1 MIQRKGVRQMAS
13 NKLEKIYVTTLE
25 ERIVHWLLAGSC
37 LFALFTGL
45 GLMFHSFDFIPA
57 LLGGRYAM
65 KWMHIFSGVVFALSL
80 LAASIMWWEHC
91 KFVPDDLKWV
101 QQAGGYLWEAH
112 DLPPGGMYNAGQK
125 MFFWTVFIFGIGI
138 ILSGLVMFDP
148 TLFPALVSQWAYMLH
163 ALSVVVIASFFVIHL
178 YLGTFGNPGTVQ
190 IMFHG
195 YATREYCE
203 FHKGKWL
210 ADKEAKKGE

>member
-1 MIQRKGVRQMAS
+1 MIQTKGVRQMAG
-13 NKLEKIYVTTLE
+13 NKQEKIYVTSIE
-25 ERIVHWLLAGSC
+25 ERIIHWLLAGGC

-57 LLGGRYAM
+57 LMGGHYAM
-65 KWMHIFSGVVFALSL
+65 KWMHIFSGVIFASALI
-80 LAASIMWWEHC
+80 AASIMWWEHC

-101 QQAGGYLWEAH
+101 KQAGGYLWEAR

-125 MFFWTVFIFGIGI
+125 MFFWTVFIFGIII

-148 TLFPALVSQWAYMLH
+148 LLFPVFVSQIAYMLH
-163 ALSVVVIASFFVIHL
+163 ALSVMVIASFFVIHL
-178 YLGTFGNPGTVQ
+178 YLGTFGNPGTVR

>member
-1 MIQRKGVRQMAS
+1 MSS
-13 NKLEKIYVTTLE
+13 NMREGMVYVTTAD

-45 GLMFHSFDFIPA
+45 GLMFHSFTFIPA
-57 LLGGRYAM
+57 MLGGHYAM
-65 KWMHIFSGVVFALSL
+65 KWMHIFSGVVFSFSL
-80 LAASIMWWEHC
+80 LAASIFWWKHV
-91 KFVPDDLKWV
+91 KFVPDDVKWV

-112 DLPPGGMYNAGQK
+112 NLPPAGMYNAGQK
-125 MFFWTVFIFGIGI
+125 MFFWAVFIFGILIIATGI
-138 ILSGLVMFDP
+138 VMFDP
-148 TLFPALVSQWAYMLH
+148 TLFPVVVSRFAYMLH
-163 ALSVVVIASFFVIHL
+163 ALAVVVIASFFVIHL

-203 FHKGKWL
+203 AHKGKWL
-210 ADKEAKKGE
+210 AEKEGKGGEEA

>member
-1 MIQRKGVRQMAS
+1 MSAKKEGMV
-13 NKLEKIYVTTLE
+13 YVTSLQ

-37 LFALFTGL
+37 LFALLTGL
-45 GLMFHSFDFIPA
+45 GLMFHSWDFIAA
-57 LLGGRYAM
+57 LLGGHYAM
-65 KWMHIFSGVVFALSL
+65 KWMHIFSGVVFAFSL
-80 LAASIMWWEHC
+80 VAASIMWWEHC
-91 KFVPDDLKWV
+91 KFVPDDLKWA

-125 MFFWTVFIFGIGI
+125 LFFWAVFVFGI
-138 ILSGLVMFDP
+138 ILVVSGLIMFNP
-148 TLFPALVSQWAYMLH
+148 LAVPVVLARWAYMLH
-163 ALSVVVIASFFVIHL
+163 AASVMVIASFFIVHL

-195 YATREYCE
+195 WATRDYCE

-210 ADKEAKKGE
+210 ADREKKGGEESQAS